1 MERPE
6 HMFAVTKRPKNGR
19 SISKNPSETMK
30 TVRISEEYQENTA
43 GGSAE
48 LFIEGQTDNRRKHC

>member
-30 TVRISEEYQENTA
+30 TVRISGEYQESTA

-48 LFIEGQTDNRRKHC
+48 LFIEGSDG